1 MPVPHWL
8 APVATALVA
17 LAALLP
23 AGPLAAQAT
32 PPATD
37 LYVVP
42 LSGQGASLRVGAAE
56 PVTRRRGYDNQ
67 PAFNATGDGLYYTS
81 QRGSQTEIV
90 QLNLGNGASRLLR
103 PTPESEY
110 SATLMPDRAA
120 VSVIRVEADSAQRLW
135 RLPLDGSDP
144 TVLLPDVK
152 PVGYHAWTDD
162 STVVLFVLGQPAT
175 LQVANVRTGRTTV
188 VERGIGRWLATVPG
202 RGAVG
207 FVRLASGGDGIVMTF
222 TPGTGRIDEVAPAIS
237 GTQDYAWLPDGTLLG
252 ASGSVLRRWD
262 AGQRSWVEVADL
274 SSQGIRGITRLV
286 TNRDGTRLALVA
298 LER

>member
-1 MPVPHWL
+1 
-8 APVATALVA
+8 
-17 LAALLP
+17 
-23 AGPLAAQAT
+23 
-32 PPATD
+32 
-37 LYVVP
+37 
-42 LSGQGASLRVGAAE
+42 
-56 PVTRRRGYDNQ
+56 
-67 PAFNATGDGLYYTS
+67 
-81 QRGSQTEIV
+81 
-90 QLNLGNGASRLLR
+90 
-103 PTPESEY
+103 
-110 SATLMPDRAA
+110 MPDRAA

-202 RGAVG
+202 RAAVG
-207 FVRLASGGDGIVMTF
+207 FVRRASGGDGIVMTF

-262 AGQRSWVEVADL
+262 AGLRSWVEVADL
-274 SSQGIRGITRLV
+274 APQGIRGITRLV
-286 TNRDGTRLALVA
+286 VNLDGSRLALVA
-298 LER
+298 EER